1 MNQEYKNMIHSVVVL
16 ASLSPEEQ
24 NKRYQPFLDFL
35 KVETPEKLYRFRL
48 CSERAIDEF
57 DQNKLGFAP
66 AYKMNDEFDGLLYFD
81 KAKIKA
87 ALVDA
92 LTPQKVVGLVELL
105 RQGAIP
111 EEIRNCIPAEILQLF
126 LNSFSRY
133 TPEMIESLINQFLDF
148 TTNDYDKRMSS
159 LSELTRSLK
168 IASLSTEINSP
179 AMWGYYANNGT
190 GFALSYDL
198 RESDFAEYCP
208 VPVIYGNERFD
219 ATQYATWLFQQQ
231 IMKSILASANATCL
245 YSTLHSMIPCPDH
258 FMPAKILIHKATDWG
273 SEKEWRL
280 VYYKR
285 NNLENA
291 EFPYIIRQPTGIY
304 LGRNISSIHEKVLRH
319 IAAEKGIPAYN
330 LYRYVS
336 FESFVGMIQQR
347 SLTFVLP
354 ELWIDPK
361 ESAPFQHLAES
372 CNNLFEQL
380 MLYAIHLKTY
390 CQC

>member
-1 MNQEYKNMIHSVVVL
+1 MIHSIVVP

-35 KVETPEKLYRFRL
+35 KVETPEKLYRFRS

-66 AYKMNDEFDGLLYFD
+66 AYKMNDDFDGLLYFD

-111 EEIRNCIPAEILQLF
+111 EGIQNCIPAEILQLF
-126 LNSFSRY
+126 LDSFSRY
-133 TPEMIESLINQFLDF
+133 TPEMIEPLINQFLDF
-148 TTNDYDKRMSS
+148 TTNDYDKRMYP

-179 AMWGYYANNGT
+179 AMWGYYANSGT

-198 RESDFAEYCP
+198 RELDFAEYCP
-208 VPVIYGNERFD
+208 VPVVYGNERFD
-219 ATQYATWLFQQQ
+219 ATHYATWLFQQQ
-231 IMKSILASANATCL
+231 IIKSILTDANATCL
-245 YSTLHSMIPCPDH
+245 YSVFQSMIPCPDN
-258 FMPAKILIHKATDWG
+258 FMATKILIHKATEWIP
-273 SEKEWRL
+273 EKEWRL
-280 VYYKR
+280 VYYER

-304 LGRNISSIHEKVLRH
+304 FGRNIRSFHEKILRH
-319 IAAEKGIPAYN
+319 IAAEKGIPAYKMM
-330 LYRYVS
+330 LCGDDPTY
-336 FESFVGMIQQR
+336 
-347 SLTFVLP
+347 SLR
-354 ELWIDPK
+354 PK
-361 ESAPFQHLAES
+361 R
-372 CNNLFEQL
+372 
-380 MLYAIHLKTY
+380 I
-390 CQC
+390 